1 MMNLKYGLIGAAV
14 LASALAGEARAQFM
28 DMSGMITQNLMFDQM
43 MEQQAAQIAR
53 QWYEDVQAYR
63 RATGDYTTP
72 ALSGF
77 NAHTLSQA
85 NRETSQAY
93 DAYNQ
98 SWHQNSQAMGA
109 AVSRTASRR
118 SSVSRPTSIRTARPT
133 PCRTAPTTT
142 GRTCRATPTAPTLTR
157 RLTTRTGTTCSS
169 PWTDKPSAARSA
181 GAGRAGPAPADNRD

>member
-1 MMNLKYGLIGAAV
+1 MMHLKYGLIGAAV

-77 NAHTLSQA
+77 NAYTLSQA

-109 AVSRTASRR
+109 AVSRYSEQAILGQQTY
-118 SSVSRPTSIRTARPT
+118 VDPN
-133 PCRTAPTTT
+133 
-142 GRTCRATPTAPTLTR
+142 
-157 RLTTRTGTTCSS
+157 GTTYTLPNGYNHYWSDMEGNTYGTNTYT
-169 PWTDKPSAARSA
+169 PPDYQNWYHVLEPVD
-181 GAGRAGPAPADNRD
+181 